1 MAIIFKNFRSKLIN
15 SVPIIFLYFLS
26 ITEIDTQFSNYFQIL
41 SFNLQFII
49 IYYWVLRDPS
59 VLGNGHVFF
68 AGIINDV
75 IMGLPMGT
83 SPLTYL
89 VVSFMGI
96 YIRNVTVKM
105 TLFTDW
111 FTFILAIF
119 FANLIYLI
127 LISNFSNVA
136 ITYLDLFY
144 NSLFT
149 FLFFPFFWFLFNSY
163 QFITNLGKDD

>member
-149 FLFFPFFWFLFNSY
+149 FLFYPLFWVIFNSY
-163 QFITNLGKDD
+163 RALLGVRIHD

>member
-1 MAIIFKNFRSKLIN
+1 MAIIFKNFRSKLGN
-15 SVPIIFLYFLS
+15 TGPIILLYFLS
-26 ITEIDTQFSNYFQIL
+26 ITEMDAQFSNYFEIL

-89 VVSFMGI
+89 ITSFIAI
-96 YIRNVTVKM
+96 YIRSVTVKM

-111 FTFILAIF
+111 FTFIIAIF
-119 FANLIYLI
+119 FANLLYFI
-127 LISNFSNVA
+127 LMLNFSSLS

-149 FLFFPFFWFLFNSY
+149 FLFYPLFWVIFNSY
-163 QFITNLGKDD
+163 RMLLGVRIHD

>member
-1 MAIIFKNFRSKLIN
+1 MAIIFKNFRSQIGN
-15 SVPIIFLYFLS
+15 AGPIILLYFLS
-26 ITEIDTQFSNYFQIL
+26 ITEIDTQFSNYFEIL

-49 IYYWVLRDPS
+49 IYYWMLRDPS
-59 VLGNGHVFF
+59 ILGNGHVFF

-89 VVSFMGI
+89 IVSFMSI
-96 YIRNVTVKM
+96 YIRSVTVKM

-111 FTFILAIF
+111 FTFIVAIF
-119 FANLIYLI
+119 LANLIYLI
-127 LISNFSNVA
+127 LISNFSE
-136 ITYLDLFY
+136 ISFTYTDLFY

-149 FLFFPFFWFLFNSY
+149 FIFYPFFWFLFNSY
-163 QFITNLGKDD
+163 RSLLGVRN

>member
-1 MAIIFKNFRSKLIN
+1 MAIIFKNFKSQLSN
-15 SVPIIFLYFLS
+15 SVPILLLYFLS
-26 ITEIDTQFSNYFQIL
+26 VTELDTQFSNYFEIL

-59 VLGNGHVFF
+59 ILGNGHVFF

-89 VVSFMGI
+89 ITSFVAL

-105 TLFTDW
+105 TIFTDW
-111 FTFILAIF
+111 FTFIIAIF
-119 FANLIYLI
+119 FANLTYLI
-127 LISNFSNVA
+127 LISNFSNLN
-136 ITYLDLFY
+136 ITYSDLFY

-149 FLFFPFFWFLFNSY
+149 FLFYPLFWAVFNSY
-163 QFITNLGKDD
+163 RLLIGVSRHD

>member
-127 LISNFSNVA
+127 LIFV
-136 ITYLDLFY
+136 
-144 NSLFT
+144 
-149 FLFFPFFWFLFNSY
+149 
-163 QFITNLGKDD
+163 

>member
-75 IMGLPMGT
+75 FMGLPMGT

-149 FLFFPFFWFLFNSY
+149 FLFYPLFWVIFNSY
-163 QFITNLGKDD
+163 RALLGVRIHD

>member
-1 MAIIFKNFRSKLIN
+1 MAIIFKNFKSQLSN
-15 SVPIIFLYFLS
+15 SVPILLLYFLS
-26 ITEIDTQFSNYFQIL
+26 VTQLDTQFSNYFEIL

-59 VLGNGHVFF
+59 ILGNGHVFF

-89 VVSFMGI
+89 ITSFVAL

-105 TLFTDW
+105 TIFTDW
-111 FTFILAIF
+111 FTFIIAIF
-119 FANLIYLI
+119 FANLTYLI
-127 LISNFSNVA
+127 LISNFSNLN
-136 ITYLDLFY
+136 ITYSDLFY

-149 FLFFPFFWFLFNSY
+149 FLFYPLFWAVFNSY
-163 QFITNLGKDD
+163 RLLIGVSRHD

>member
-1 MAIIFKNFRSKLIN
+1 MAIIFKNFKSKFAN
-15 SVPIIFLYFLS
+15 AGPIVLLYFLS
-26 ITEIDTQFSNYFQIL
+26 VTEMDTQFSDYFEIL

-75 IMGLPMGT
+75 IMGFPMGT

-89 VVSFMGI
+89 IISFMGI
-96 YIRNVTVKM
+96 YIRSVTVKM

-111 FTFILAIF
+111 FTFIVAIF
-119 FANLIYLI
+119 FANLVYLI
-127 LISNFSNVA
+127 LLSNFSN
-136 ITYLDLFY
+136 ISFTYSDLFY

-149 FLFFPFFWFLFNSY
+149 FLFYPLFWVIFNSY
-163 QFITNLGKDD
+163 RMLLGVRSHD